1 MSRRPRARRA
11 LRRAGVVAAT
21 LVVALTVAS
30 WGFNRLTDE
39 PSAAP
44 PGLTYVRTGDLMTRV
59 SVHGSTGPAVVLV
72 PGAAE
77 SAGTWDAVAQRLS
90 AGHRVYAYDVV
101 GWGYTQRQGPYDLDH
116 AARQLLGLLDAL
128 GLDRPVLVGHSSG
141 AAVVVEAA
149 LRAPQRVGGLM
160 LLDGDALATGAGAR
174 SPVRYV
180 VLPPYR
186 TTLLRLAVGSDAVVR
201 GVYDGQC
208 GPRCPR
214 LDAAGIDGW
223 RRPFRVE
230 GAEDALWA
238 MLDTGV
244 LGVPTARLS
253 LVAGLDV
260 PKAVVFGAQD
270 DVFPAG
276 TPQETARRIG
286 APPPRIIPDARHL
299 TPVSDPAAVAEAVAA
314 LADGAPDDGP

>member
-1 MSRRPRARRA
+1 MRARRA
-11 LRRAGVVAAT
+11 GAVLAA
-21 LVVALTVAS
+21 LVVGLTAAS
-30 WGFNRLTDE
+30 WVFNRVTDG
-39 PSAAP
+39 PVAAP

-77 SAGTWDAVAQRLS
+77 SAGTWDAVARRL
-90 AGHRVYAYDVV
+90 ATDHRVYAYDVV
-101 GWGYTQRQGPYDLDH
+101 GWGYTQRRGPYDLDH
-116 AARQLLGLLDAL
+116 AARQLLGLLDTL
-128 GLDRPVLVGHSSG
+128 GLERPVLVGHSSG

-174 SPVRYV
+174 SPVRFV
-180 VLPPYR
+180 VVPPYR

-201 GVYDGQC
+201 GVYGSQC

-214 LDAAGIDGW
+214 LDAAGLDGW
-223 RRPFRVE
+223 RRPFRVP

-276 TPQETARRIG
+276 TPEQTARRIG
-286 APPPRIIPDARHL
+286 APPPQLVPDARHL
-299 TPVSDPAAVAEAVAA
+299 TPVSDPDAVAAAVAA
-314 LADGAPDDGP
+314 LADAGPGRAPEAGP